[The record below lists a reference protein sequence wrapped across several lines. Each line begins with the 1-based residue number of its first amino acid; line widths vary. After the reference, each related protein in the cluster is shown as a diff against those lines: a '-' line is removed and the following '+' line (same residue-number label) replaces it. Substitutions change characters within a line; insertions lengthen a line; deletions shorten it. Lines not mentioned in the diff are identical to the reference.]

1 MSFQANDLEVS
12 SVHLRRTK
20 LRLHKKSVFMNQG
33 IEKEIPTAWIK
44 AVSVKQA
51 DTEIQDWELNFN

>member
-1 MSFQANDLEVS
+1 MSVQTNDLEVS
-12 SVHLRRTK
+12 SVHLRHTK

-44 AVSVKQA
+44 AVSVKQVA
-51 DTEIQDWELNFN
+51 TEIQERELNFN